1 MLLTTTSTIE
11 GKEIEQYYGLV
22 SGETINGANI
32 VRDFPAGIRDIVGG
46 RSGSY
51 EQVLREAKQ
60 ECLKEITAQ
69 AQAMGANAI
78 IGIDL
83 DYETVGGSMLMVT
96 AAGTAVRYI

>member
-11 GKEIEQYYGLV
+11 GKVIEQYYGLV
-22 SGETINGANI
+22 SGETIIGANI
-32 VRDFPAGIRDIVGG
+32 VRDFLAGIRDIVGG

-51 EQVLREAKQ
+51 EQVLKEAKE

-69 AQAMGANAI
+69 AMAMGANAI
-78 IGIDL
+78 IAIDL

-96 AAGTAVRYI
+96 AAGTAVKYR